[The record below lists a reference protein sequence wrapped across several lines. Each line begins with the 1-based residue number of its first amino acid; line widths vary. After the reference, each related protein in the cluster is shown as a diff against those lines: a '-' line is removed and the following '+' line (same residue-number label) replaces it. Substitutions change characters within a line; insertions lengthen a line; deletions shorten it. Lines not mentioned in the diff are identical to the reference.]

1 MKVIVDIKVKVF
13 SLIIFIIIV
22 CVNFEFENCW
32 KIDLCCFVIVRMCV
46 YLILLDLFLKLIYGK

>member
-46 YLILLDLFLKLIYGK
+46 YLILLDLFLSFC